1 MSERK
6 LTGIKRVF
14 LFYLFHIAA
23 ASAAYRTFGFET
35 LIVLKL
41 KARQGILVYYW

>member
-6 LTGIKRVF
+6 LTGIKRVV

-23 ASAAYRTFGFET
+23 VITSAAYRTFGFET

-41 KARQGILVYYW
+41 KTRQGIYY